1 MIGEWI
7 KEDKADITIIPTNEK
22 WIGITYKED
31 LKPAQEAFGEMFDE
45 GIYPADIWAKNI

>member
-7 KEDKADITIIPTNEK
+7 KKDLADIAIIPTNEK

-31 LKPAQEAFGEMFDE
+31 LSPAQKAFEKMFDE
-45 GIYPADIWAKNI
+45 GIYPKDIWTDK